1 MRGFRSDFE
10 NVFRGNQRLTTK
22 LIIINVIIF
31 LGFLILKFSLGLFPQ
46 IGITPEMI
54 NKGHLVSR
62 DFKTFITHPWTL
74 LAHPFTSRS
83 FFSLLFNV
91 ILIYWFGNM
100 FAGLIGEQKTV
111 VSYISGALF
120 SVVFFMVLWGVF
132 RLLNA
137 DITVNNY
144 IYGAS
149 AGAFALM
156 FGYIA
161 LNPESDIMIF
171 RFRLKARW
179 LAVILLAI
187 SIMGS
192 PAQGVA
198 DLGGGVFGYAQMKL
212 LRSGIDITSWIERL
226 YLWVKGGF
234 KVERPTFT
242 KKDIIRSKG
251 IGSTTYS
258 SKSYTENPTQEEI
271 DFLLDKINKGGYDSL
286 SEEEKHRLHQAS
298 QKID

>member
-10 NVFRGNQRLTTK
+10 NVFRGNQSLTTR
-22 LIIINVIIF
+22 LIIINVIVF

-46 IGITPEMI
+46 IGITPGLI
-54 NKGHLVSR
+54 DKSHLVSR
-62 DFKTFITHPWTL
+62 DFKTFITHLWTL
-74 LAHPFTSRS
+74 LFHPFTSRS

-91 ILIYWFGNM
+91 ILLYWFGNKL
-100 FAGLIGEQKTV
+100 AGLIGEQKTI

-120 SVVFFMVLWGVF
+120 SIVFFMVLWGVF

-137 DITVNNY
+137 DITTNSF

-171 RFRLKARW
+171 TFRLKARW
-179 LAVILLAI
+179 LAIILLAI

-192 PAQGVA
+192 PAQGVV

-212 LRSGIDITSWIERL
+212 LRSGINLTYWIERF
-226 YLWVKGGF
+226 YMWSKGGF
-234 KVERPTFT
+234 RVQKATFT
-242 KKDIIRSKG
+242 KKNIIRSNGPGTKPYQ
-251 IGSTTYS
+251 SRS
-258 SKSYTENPTQEEI
+258 FDSNPTQEEI

-286 SEEEKHRLHQAS
+286 SEEEKQRLHQAS